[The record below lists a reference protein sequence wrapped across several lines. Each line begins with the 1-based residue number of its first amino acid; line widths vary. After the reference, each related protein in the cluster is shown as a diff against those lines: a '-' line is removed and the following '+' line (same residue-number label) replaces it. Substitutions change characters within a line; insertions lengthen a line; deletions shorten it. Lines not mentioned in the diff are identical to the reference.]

1 MAEQFVEKLT
11 KQINANDG
19 ITGAK
24 MAAYL
29 RQIAVAI
36 EESDKLFT
44 AKLKIV
50 VFSK

>member
-1 MAEQFVEKLT
+1 MNLEKLT
-11 KQINANDG
+11 EKVNVNDG

-29 RQIAVAI
+29 RQIAMAI

-44 AKLKIV
+44 AKLKLDVIT
-50 VFSK
+50 K